1 MIKTRKI
8 PKTTVILI
16 SVVIVISLALMYVVS
31 LSKELKVKEYL
42 ALLGYENVANI
53 SVYNKS
59 EVKDENTKRKGHLFK
74 IKFTNLNNNTKCRG
88 LIFVYKKN
96 QLPTKDIDCK

>member
-8 PKTTVILI
+8 PRSNVILI
-16 SVVIVISLALMYVVS
+16 TLVLVISLALMYVVS

-42 ALLGYENVANI
+42 NLLGYKNVANI

-59 EVKDENTKRKGHLFK
+59 EVKDEGTKQKGYLFK
-74 IKFTNLNNNTKCRG
+74 IKFTNLNNNTQCKG
-88 LIFVYKKN
+88 LIFIYNKN
-96 QLPTKDIDCK
+96 QVPTKDIDCK